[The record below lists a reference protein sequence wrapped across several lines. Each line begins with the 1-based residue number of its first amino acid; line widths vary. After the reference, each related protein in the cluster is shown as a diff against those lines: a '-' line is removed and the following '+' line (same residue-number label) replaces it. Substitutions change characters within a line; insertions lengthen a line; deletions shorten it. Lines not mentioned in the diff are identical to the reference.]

1 LERFIVAKHVGR
13 HRAPGFSPLT
23 ELTQIAGDSAKLAVR
38 VTAVM
43 AVSSGML
50 AGMVVPAQ
58 AATIVAGVDG
68 LSTDGLSAD
77 GQTVDSPIADI
88 LGIAGLPSTD
98 GPGVA
103 DAPAAQG
110 ATSAVEAPAV
120 GPVVTAPDTVAGLP
134 TFGALGFKTKTIT
147 VPTVTQVSR
156 STTRTTL
163 APAKAATPA
172 PVKAAPAP
180 VSGGSVISVAA
191 SLLGIPYRYGGST
204 PSGFDCSGFTSY
216 VYRIARG
223 ITIPRTA
230 EGQRQASTRTSSP
243 VPGDLVFFGV
253 PATHVG
259 IYAGNGMM
267 YDSPHTG
274 EVTQYRKIYSG
285 SVTYGRF

>member
-23 ELTQIAGDSAKLAVR
+23 ELTQIAGDSAKPAVR
-38 VTAVM
+38 ATAVM

-50 AGMVVPAQ
+50 AGMVVPAH
-58 AATIVAGVDG
+58 AAPIVAGVDG
-68 LSTDGLSAD
+68 VSADGPAAD
-77 GQTVDSPIADI
+77 GQTADQITIDI
-88 LGIAGLPSTD
+88 LGISGVPSTD
-98 GPGVA
+98 GPGLAPVA
-103 DAPAAQG
+103 
-110 ATSAVEAPAV
+110 AVEAAAAV

-134 TFGALGFKTKTIT
+134 TFGALGFKTKTIA
-147 VPTVTQVSR
+147 VPAATQVSR
-156 STTRTTL
+156 STTARTSPAPTAAK
-163 APAKAATPA
+163 APAA
-172 PVKAAPAP
+172 PVVRAP

-223 ITIPRTA
+223 ISIPRTA
-230 EGQRQASTRTSSP
+230 EGQRKASARTSSP
-243 VPGDLVFFGV
+243 VPGDLVFFGI

-267 YDSPHTG
+267 YDSPHSG
-274 EVTQYRKIYSG
+274 EVTQLRKIYSG
-285 SVTYGRF
+285 NVTYGRF

>member
-1 LERFIVAKHVGR
+1 VAKHVGR

-23 ELTQIAGDSAKLAVR
+23 ELTQIAGDSAKPAVR
-38 VTAVM
+38 ATAVM
-43 AVSSGML
+43 AVSTGML

-68 LSTDGLSAD
+68 VSSD
-77 GQTVDSPIADI
+77 GQALDTPVSDL
-88 LGIAGLPSTD
+88 LGISGLPSTD
-98 GPGVA
+98 GPGL
-103 DAPAAQG
+103 APAAPAPVA
-110 ATSAVEAPAV
+110 ATGLVEAVEAAV

-147 VPTVTQVSR
+147 VPAVTQVSR
-156 STTRTTL
+156 STAPRTSP
-163 APAKAATPA
+163 APAAKAATPA
-172 PVKAAPAP
+172 PAPAP
-180 VSGGSVISVAA
+180 VSGGSVLSVAA
-191 SLLGIPYRYGGST
+191 SLLGIPYRYGGSS
-204 PSGFDCSGFTSY
+204 PSTGFDCSGFTSY

-230 EGQRQASTRTSSP
+230 EGQRKGSARVTSP

-274 EVTQYRKIYSG
+274 TVSQLRKIYSG
-285 SVTYGRF
+285 NVSYGRF